1 MELPK
6 QHLPTS
12 LQLSELLTLS
22 ELALSNT
29 SQYRIANTSQSET
42 LEMLPEI
49 TKKSRPPRKNYNQ
62 LSSNEKLD
70 NRQTEDIHI
79 EEAAA
84 ESDASS
90 TDLDERDT
98 RNVCPP
104 CRAHADR
111 YNNNHRHDDFSD
123 DSDYGKPL
131 LFKLTIYKLISIDNF
146 DTIRIYFA
154 FVIRTTLHMSN

>member
-49 TKKSRPPRKNYNQ
+49 TKSPISGYY
-62 LSSNEKLD
+62 LISLD
-70 NRQTEDIHI
+70 G
-79 EEAAA
+79 
-84 ESDASS
+84 
-90 TDLDERDT
+90 
-98 RNVCPP
+98 NV
-104 CRAHADR
+104 
-111 YNNNHRHDDFSD
+111 
-123 DSDYGKPL
+123 L
-131 LFKLTIYKLISIDNF
+131 IYKNG
-146 DTIRIYFA
+146 
-154 FVIRTTLHMSN
+154 